1 MKSPNK
7 PIGIF
12 YEHHIWF
19 KPLFEELQKRNIPFV
34 RINAAQN
41 QFNPH
46 ERDAP
51 YSLIV
56 NRMSSSAYL
65 RGNVQGIFYTSSF
78 LNHIERLGV
87 PVVNGTFAQ
96 EIETSK
102 ARQLGLIASLG
113 LSFPKTRVINH
124 ISQLL
129 SAAKSLRFPVI
140 IKPNVGASGSGIL
153 KFESAQ
159 KLQRAIDLHQ
169 INLGV
174 DHSTLVQ
181 EFIPPKGNNIV
192 RVETLNGK
200 FLYAIKIFPVGNN
213 FNLCPAELRDIRN
226 AQNDES
232 GNFSSPRI
240 RVESFVP
247 SREIID
253 DVQRIAKAAKL
264 DAGGVEYLIHPET
277 DQPYYYDINVLSNFV
292 AHAEDVIGFNPYEA
306 FVDYLEQRLQPI
318 YEIEQAPIL

>member
-12 YEHHIWF
+12 YEHHAWF
-19 KPLFEELQKRNIPFV
+19 KPLFAELQRRNIPFV

-41 QFNPH
+41 QFNPQ

-51 YSLIV
+51 YSLVV
-56 NRMSSSAYL
+56 NRVSSSAYL
-65 RGNVQGIFYTSSF
+65 RGNVQGIFYTASF
-78 LNHIERLGV
+78 LNHIERLGI

-113 LSFPKTRVINH
+113 LLFPKTRVINH

-129 SAAKSLRFPVI
+129 SAAKSLRFPI
-140 IKPNVGASGSGIL
+140 LIKPNLGGSGAGIL
-153 KFESAQ
+153 KFDSTQ

-181 EFIPPKGNNIV
+181 EFIPPKGGYIV

-200 FLYAIKIFPVGNN
+200 FLYAIKIFPAGGKFN
-213 FNLCPAELRDIRN
+213 FSAAELNDIRH
-226 AQNDES
+226 AGKDRGGE
-232 GNFSSPRI
+232 RI

-247 SREIID
+247 SRKIID

-277 DQPYYYDINVLSNFV
+277 DEPYYYDINALSNFISE
-292 AHAEDVIGFNPYEA
+292 AEDVIGFNPHEV

-318 YEIEQAPIL
+318 YEIEQPPAL

>member
-19 KPLFEELQKRNIPFV
+19 KPLFDELQRRNIPFV

-41 QFNPH
+41 QFNPQ

-65 RGNVQGIFYTSSF
+65 RGNVQGIFYATNY

-87 PVVNGTFAQ
+87 PIVNGTFAQ
-96 EIETSK
+96 EIEMSK
-102 ARQLGLIASLG
+102 ARQLGVIASLG

-129 SAAKSLRFPVI
+129 SAAKSFRFPVI
-140 IKPNVGASGSGIL
+140 IKPNVGSSGAGIL

-159 KLQRAIDLHQ
+159 KLQQAMDRHQ

-181 EFIPPKGNNIV
+181 EYIAPKDGHIV

-200 FLYAIKIFPVGNN
+200 FLYAIKIYPAGDN
-213 FNLCPAELRDIRN
+213 FNLCPAELNEIRT
-226 AQNDES
+226 AVID
-232 GNFSSPRI
+232 GNNSSNRI

-247 SREIID
+247 SRQIID
-253 DVQRIAKAAKL
+253 DVQRIAKAARL
-264 DAGGVEYLIHPET
+264 DAGGVEYLVHPET
-277 DQPYYYDINVLSNFV
+277 NEVYYYDINVLSNFV
-292 AHAEDVIGFNPYEA
+292 AHAEDVIGFDPYEA

-318 YEIEQAPIL
+318 YDLEQAPIL